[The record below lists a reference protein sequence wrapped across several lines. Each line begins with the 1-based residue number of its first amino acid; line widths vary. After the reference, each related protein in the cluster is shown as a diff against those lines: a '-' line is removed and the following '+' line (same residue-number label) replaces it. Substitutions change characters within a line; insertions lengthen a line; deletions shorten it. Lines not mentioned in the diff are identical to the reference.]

1 MDAFE
6 LAAIPKSVYQGEC
19 FVIATKHH
27 KSIALAPAFSS
38 RLGVGMME
46 YYADTDKLGTFS
58 GTTQRKLSP
67 IEAAK
72 QKCLWVLERTNA
84 DFAIG
89 SEGGFHPHPDMPFI
103 NANHEVLYFMDRRN
117 NIEIY
122 ETSISTKIHYFSEIV
137 SSQEELL
144 NFAKQA
150 RFPSHGI
157 LLCPFP
163 KHAGQKFFQEITSFE
178 KLIQHF
184 NEAKK
189 LSTEGKVW
197 VETELRAH
205 LNPTRMKHI
214 EQLGHQLI
222 DRLISHCPQCKAPG
236 WGQKKLSTG
245 LPCKDCGS
253 PTNAIAAEMI
263 SCSQCQHI
271 EEKSYMPGEN
281 ADPRLCPVCNP

>member
-6 LAAIPKSVYQGEC
+6 LAAISKSVYQGEC

-38 RLGVGMME
+38 RLGAGMME
-46 YYADTDKLGTFS
+46 YYADTDQLGAFTMANPS
-58 GTTQRKLSP
+58 KLSP
-67 IEAAK
+67 IQIAR
-72 QKCLWVLERTNA
+72 QKCLWVLEKTNA

-89 SEGGFHPHPDMPFI
+89 SEGSFLPHPDRPYMQ
-103 NANHEVLYFMDRRN
+103 ANHEVLYFIDRRN

-122 ETSISTKIHYFSEIV
+122 ETSISTEMHYFSEIV
-137 SSQEELL
+137 STQEELL
-144 NFAKQA
+144 KFAKQA

-163 KHAGQKFFQEITSFE
+163 KHAGQKLFQEITSFE

-189 LSTEGKVW
+189 RSGMGKVW

-214 EQLGHQLI
+214 EKLGHQLI
-222 DRLISHCPQCKAPG
+222 DRLISLCPQCKAPG
-236 WGQKKLSTG
+236 CGQAQLTPE
-245 LPCKDCGS
+245 LTCKTCGS
-253 PTNAIAAEMI
+253 NAGKMGAEI
-263 SCSQCQHI
+263 IRCSQC
-271 EEKSYMPGEN
+271 EYFEKKSHVSPN
-281 ADPRLCPVCNP
+281 HTDAWLCPNCNP